1 MKINRVRA
9 VLLIVALVSLLVVPT
24 FSWAA
29 EDGATVFKAKCAGC
43 HGPTGEGKPAM
54 KAPALKGTSLTADQI
69 EDVITKGA
77 AGKKAPH
84 TKPVSGLT
92 EEQAKAVAG
101 YVKTLK

>member
-1 MKINRVRA
+1 
-9 VLLIVALVSLLVVPT
+9 
-24 FSWAA
+24 
-29 EDGATVFKAKCAGC
+29 
-43 HGPTGEGKPAM
+43 M
-54 KAPALKGTSLTADQI
+54 KAPAVKGTSLTADQI

-84 TKPVSGLT
+84 TKPVSGVT

>member
-43 HGPTGEGKPAM
+43 HGPTGEG
-54 KAPALKGTSLTADQI
+54 SLR
-69 EDVITKGA
+69 
-77 AGKKAPH
+77 
-84 TKPVSGLT
+84 
-92 EEQAKAVAG
+92 
-101 YVKTLK
+101 